1 MKILFCIP
9 GNTFTPRFLA
19 NWTTLITELTSRE
32 IQYYLSTGYTP
43 VVHIAREKV
52 LDALN
57 QKIEYTHVMW
67 IDSDIDFTPNDFFK
81 LLNINKPVVSGLY
94 RLVSYPERFSA
105 MINKEFI
112 SRNFIADNIN
122 CCSPSILEADWV
134 GLGWMLTQAE
144 VYKKLKF
151 PYFDSSNTKMEDEL
165 FCDKL
170 RKHGYKINVDLTTVV
185 GHEKIQVLR

>member
-9 GNTFTPRFLA
+9 GNAFTPRFLA
-19 NWTTLITELTSRE
+19 NWTTLITELTE
-32 IQYYLSTGYTP
+32 KGIPYYLSTGYTP

-57 QKIEYTHVMW
+57 EKIEYTHVMW

-81 LLNINKPVVSGLY
+81 LLSYNKPVVSGLY

-105 MINKEFI
+105 MINKEFV
-112 SRNFIADNIN
+112 SRNFIANNIN
-122 CCSPSILEADWV
+122 CCSPSIIEADWV

-165 FCDKL
+165 FCDKF
-170 RKHGYKINVDLTTVV
+170 T
-185 GHEKIQVLR
+185 

>member
-1 MKILFCIP
+1 MALIP
-9 GNTFTPRFLA
+9 TIKNTFR
-19 NWTTLITELTSRE
+19 
-32 IQYYLSTGYTP
+32 
-43 VVHIAREKV
+43 KV
-52 LDALN
+52 KLN
-57 QKIEYTHVMW
+57 EKIEYTHVMW

-81 LLNINKPVVSGLY
+81 LLSYNKPVVSGLY

-105 MINKEFI
+105 MINKEFV
-112 SRNFIADNIN
+112 SRNFIVNNIN
-122 CCSPSILEADWV
+122 CCSPSIIEADWV

-170 RKHGYKINVDLTTVV
+170 RKNGYKINVDLTTVV

>member
-9 GNTFTPRFLA
+9 GNAFTPRFLA
-19 NWTTLITELTSRE
+19 NWTTLITELTE
-32 IQYYLSTGYTP
+32 KGIPYYLSTGYTP

-57 QKIEYTHVMW
+57 EKIEYTHVMW

-81 LLNINKPVVSGLY
+81 LLSYNKPVVSGLY

-105 MINKEFI
+105 MINKEFV
-112 SRNFIADNIN
+112 SRNFIANNIN
-122 CCSPSILEADWV
+122 CCSPSIIEADWV

-151 PYFDSSNTKMEDEL
+151 PYVDSSNTKMEDEL

-170 RKHGYKINVDLTTVV
+170 RKNGYKINVDLTTVV

>member
-9 GNTFTPRFLA
+9 GNAFTPRFLA
-19 NWTTLITELTSRE
+19 NWTTLITELTE
-32 IQYYLSTGYTP
+32 KGIPYYLSTGYTP

-57 QKIEYTHVMW
+57 EKIEYTHVMW

-81 LLNINKPVVSGLY
+81 LLSYNKPVVSGLY

-105 MINKEFI
+105 MINKEFV
-112 SRNFIADNIN
+112 SRNFIANNIN
-122 CCSPSILEADWV
+122 CCSPSIIEADWV

-170 RKHGYKINVDLTTVV
+170 RKNGYKINVDLTTVV